1 MSQDCH
7 SRSRSH
13 TSPLYLPPS
22 TQLGVYRQCRVGA
35 LHSPWML
42 SIWPSFRA
50 APRTLHSVLTIRSA
64 FASDRK
70 GLESSTAFFPEGQKG
85 STQIQS
91 LGRMPGRNLHDAWAQ
106 ILGQYTQLLNV
117 HRNGKDIL
125 SPYAHPPQPS
135 KARKAS
141 PASGASLAGGSG
153 DSLAVPRRQQPS
165 LYPISPG
172 CRVSGAPM
180 DCALAT
186 RVLAAVRTPSSS
198 VKDSTTLGHCFS
210 PLPHSLARPAG
221 S

>member
-1 MSQDCH
+1 
-7 SRSRSH
+7 
-13 TSPLYLPPS
+13 
-22 TQLGVYRQCRVGA
+22 
-35 LHSPWML
+35 ML

-70 GLESSTAFFPEGQKG
+70 GLESSTAFFPEGQKR

-91 LGRMPGRNLHDAWAQ
+91 LRRMPGRNLHDAWAQ
-106 ILGQYTQLLNV
+106 ILRQYTQLLHV

-125 SPYAHPPQPS
+125 SPYVHPPQPS

-141 PASGASLAGGSG
+141 PASGTSLAGGPG
-153 DSLAVPRRQQPS
+153 DSLVVPRRQQPS
-165 LYPISPG
+165 LYQSSLQGLWSP
-172 CRVSGAPM
+172 SGL
-180 DCALAT
+180 CT
-186 RVLAAVRTPSSS
+186 GHTGPSCSKNS
-198 VKDSTTLGHCFS
+198 ILQCQGQHDPLGHCFS